1 MFDWN
6 TPQPIRVVRRY
17 LAAMNARD
25 ADKVESLLADDVR
38 YVDSRGDW
46 IEGRDNVA
54 AATRRFFELE
64 PKYNLHDMKI
74 VMHEGEVLLKGRA
87 SAEEERLTHDT
98 LWRARTRKNKLTHWQ
113 SYGEDS
119 PALARI
125 LMPEAAHGADL
136 R

>member
-1 MFDWN
+1 
-6 TPQPIRVVRRY
+6 
-17 LAAMNARD
+17 MNARD

-38 YVDSRGDW
+38 YVDSRGEW
-46 IEGRDNVA
+46 IQGRDNVA
-54 AATRRFFELE
+54 AATRRFFDLE
-64 PKYNLHDMKI
+64 PSYNLHDMTI
-74 VMHEGEVLLKGRA
+74 VMHDGEVLLKGRA
-87 SAEEERLTHDT
+87 SAQEERLTHDT

-125 LMPEAAHGADL
+125 LLPEAARGTEL